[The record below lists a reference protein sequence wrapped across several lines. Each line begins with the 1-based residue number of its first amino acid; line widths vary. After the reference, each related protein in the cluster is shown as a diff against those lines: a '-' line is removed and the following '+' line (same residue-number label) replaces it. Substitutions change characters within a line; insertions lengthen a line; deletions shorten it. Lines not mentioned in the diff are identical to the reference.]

1 MSERVR
7 NLLPGVTR
15 RTVIKSAAV
24 GAALVG
30 TGALGACAAGGTASS
45 DSVSN
50 GGGEKTADNPLGVD
64 KSAPLEV
71 VIFNGGYGDQYGT
84 EHVGLYNAW
93 AGGQV
98 ATMTSTV
105 KIASTLQPR
114 FAGGNPPE
122 VIDNSGAD
130 AMPTAT
136 LVAQNQL
143 ADLTPLLD
151 APTIDDANVK
161 VRDILLPGAV
171 ESGSYDGVFRQLGYV
186 FSMWGFWYSGTLF
199 KEKGW
204 QPAKTWDEF
213 LALCDKIKSSGLA
226 PFIHTGVHTQYMSTI
241 AETMATKHGGRDI
254 VLGIDNLKPDGWAND
269 SMLAAA
275 KAIQQLH
282 DEGYI
287 LDGAEGMD
295 HTTSQTQWL
304 LGKAAI
310 IPCGSWLE
318 NEMKG
323 KVPDG
328 FDMVV
333 QPTPS
338 LTTGDAMPYP
348 AINGGSGEPFIV
360 GEQSKNKLGG
370 LEYLRIMLGKDA
382 TSKFAELTGSLAA
395 VKDAGKTLSSPSTA
409 LKSVAD
415 ASAAAGENI
424 FSLNYATW
432 YSTLNDARKREMA
445 NLTTGRS
452 TAEEY
457 CAAMQKASDEVAA
470 DPKIKKYSRS

>member
-1 MSERVR
+1 MNEKISS
-7 NLLPGVTR
+7 LLPGVSR

-24 GAALVG
+24 GAALIG
-30 TGALGACAAGGTASS
+30 TGALEACAAGGSPSGETSSTTA
-45 DSVSN
+45 
-50 GGGEKTADNPLGVD
+50 GETSADNPLGVD
-64 KSAPLEV
+64 KAAPLEV

-93 AGGQV
+93 AGGDV
-98 ATMTSTV
+98 AKMTSTV

-151 APTIDDANVK
+151 APTVDDAAVK

-171 ESGSYDGVFRQLGYV
+171 ESGSYDGVFRQLGYA
-186 FSMWGFWYSGTLF
+186 FSMWGLWNSSKLF
-199 KEKGW
+199 TEKGW
-204 QPAKTWDEF
+204 EPAKTWDDF
-213 LALCDKIKSSGLA
+213 LALCEEIKGTGLA

-241 AETMATKHGGRDI
+241 LETMATKHGGRDI
-254 VLGIDNLKPDGWAND
+254 LLNIDNLKPNAWTND
-269 SMLAAA
+269 SILASA
-275 KAIQQLH
+275 KAVQQLQ
-282 DEGYI
+282 EKGYI

-328 FDMVV
+328 FDMLV

-338 LTTGDAMPYP
+338 LTSSDAMPYE
-348 AINGGSGEPFIV
+348 AINGGSGEPFMV

-382 TSKFAELTGSLAA
+382 TAKFAELTGSLAA
-395 VKDAGKTLSSPSTA
+395 VKDAG
-409 LKSVAD
+409 
-415 ASAAAGENI
+415 AS
-424 FSLNYATW
+424 
-432 YSTLNDARKREMA
+432 
-445 NLTTGRS
+445 
-452 TAEEY
+452 
-457 CAAMQKASDEVAA
+457 
-470 DPKIKKYSRS
+470 